1 MGNGKTLVLQKEAVK
16 ELRKEAVRLK
26 SDFKGYLEDLELMSN
41 PAFWRAIE
49 ELQSGKLKKYD
60 SLDEFFKELE
70 K

>member
-1 MGNGKTLVLQKEAVK
+1 MGNGKTLVLQKQTIK
-16 ELRKEAVRLK
+16 ELTKEANRLK
-26 SDFKGYLEDLELMSN
+26 SDFKEYLEDLELMSN
-41 PAFWRAIE
+41 PAFWKAVE

>member
-1 MGNGKTLVLQKEAVK
+1 MGNGKTLILQKESIK
-16 ELRKEAVRLK
+16 ELRKEANRLK
-26 SDFKGYLEDLELMSN
+26 TDFKEYLEDLELMSN
-41 PAFWRAIE
+41 PAFWKSLE

>member
-1 MGNGKTLVLQKEAVK
+1 MANGKTVVLKKEAIK
-16 ELRKEAVRLK
+16 ELRKEANRLK
-26 SDFKGYLEDLELMSN
+26 GDFKGYLEDLELMSN
-41 PAFWRAIE
+41 PAFWKSVE